1 VNLLYVTI
9 ICYTLISPPTKKKKT
24 CGFTIASSFPT
35 CFDPF
40 ARSGLIGPSTSR
52 IAHHRDPRKMSPS
65 RGNVRGNH
73 PERGKSDKNWS
84 HAIPRFLDIPKTISI
99 LCLGSRFLDELV
111 STLIGAWSWLAIILH
126 LLLECYNVTHA
137 VRVSGESW
145 WKSLSVLVTTLAWQA
160 TNLPSA
166 AWRREKTEAPNVSWA
181 SGTPTPL
188 ETWSSSWIGSHGF
201 GLSTRRY
208 AGSYK
213 AKKTL
218 ASAVLK
224 A

>member
-1 VNLLYVTI
+1 MNLLYVTI
-9 ICYTLISPPTKKKKT
+9 ICYTLISHPPPQKKNT
-24 CGFTIASSFPT
+24 CGFTIASSFST

-40 ARSGLIGPSTSR
+40 ARCGLIGPSTSS

-73 PERGKSDKNWS
+73 PERGKSHKNWS

-111 STLIGAWSWLAIILH
+111 STLIGAWSWFAIILH

-145 WKSLSVLVTTLAWQA
+145 WRSDDLGMTGYKLTFCCV
-160 TNLPSA
+160 A
-166 AWRREKTEAPNVSWA
+166 ARKN
-181 SGTPTPL
+181 
-188 ETWSSSWIGSHGF
+188 WSSQCELGF
-201 GLSTRRY
+201 GHTNGPGDLIFLNREPW
-208 AGSYK
+208 
-213 AKKTL
+213 
-218 ASAVLK
+218 VWIVN
-224 A
+224 